1 MLHDYTE
8 YLHHILVIKI
18 SFETF
23 QRIKTATLQNSKGRG
38 KIKTQGLREYFGT
51 WKINFSSK
59 SLLVLLLIT
68 LHTLQ
73 FSNVQTLLSGLSQE

>member
-51 WKINFSSK
+51 
-59 SLLVLLLIT
+59 
-68 LHTLQ
+68 
-73 FSNVQTLLSGLSQE
+73 